1 MRGAKKAA
9 PGARTPSGL
18 GSRLRW
24 RDEVPMTSRRVWL
37 VLAFLFCLADV
48 AEAGG
53 TGGRM
58 GGGSWG
64 GSRSSGSRSYSSSS
78 SSRSY
83 SSSSSSRSYGSSRSS
98 SSSYSY
104 SSGSGSGSDGGG
116 GFGIGWMVLLM
127 MGGAGAWVLWMASQS
142 SNSSASF
149 DYSTISSSYT
159 PFDGVDV
166 SVLRVAV
173 DGRARK
179 FIQTELARIASSA
192 DTGTDEGRLA
202 MLREVCLL
210 LRRVRDA
217 WVYGGAINEP
227 MRAMG
232 DAKVAFDRHVDDAR
246 ARFSKETIAN
256 VQGRKALADGGQFTP
271 RSDEGAGL
279 ILVSIIIAANSELFT
294 VSQIGDGED
303 LRKALEAASNR
314 TAADLVAIE
323 IVWQPSEE
331 EDRMSSMELEAK
343 YPRPD
348 LIPIANAL
356 VGKTFCTYCSG
367 PFPGELVSC
376 PHCGAP
382 AREDAPEPRAA

>member
-1 MRGAKKAA
+1 MRS
-9 PGARTPSGL
+9 P
-18 GSRLRW
+18 
-24 RDEVPMTSRRVWL
+24 RVWL

-48 AEAGG
+48 AAAGG

-64 GSRSSGSRSYSSSS
+64 GSRSSSSSSRSYSSSS

-104 SSGSGSGSDGGG
+104 SSGSSSGYGGG
-116 GFGIGWMVLLM
+116 GP
-127 MGGAGAWVLWMASQS
+127 GAGALLVLLIIGGVGAAVLWMAWQS
-142 SNSSASF
+142 SNSSGSV
-149 DYSTISSSYT
+149 DYSTISGSYE
-159 PFDGVDV
+159 PFEGVDV

-179 FIQTELARIASSA
+179 FIQTELARIAKSA
-192 DTGTDEGRLA
+192 DTETEDGRLL
-202 MLREVCLL
+202 MLREVCML

-217 WVYGGAINEP
+217 WVYGGAVNEP
-227 MRAMG
+227 MRALG
-232 DAKVAFDRHVDDAR
+232 SAKVAFDRHVDDAR

-256 VQGRKALADGGQFTP
+256 VQGQKSETDGGDFTP
-271 RSDEGAGL
+271 RSEEGAGL
-279 ILVSIIIAANSELFT
+279 ILVSIIIAARTELFT

-303 LRKALEAASNR
+303 LRKALESASNR
-314 TAADLVAIE
+314 VASDLVAIE
-323 IVWQPSEE
+323 IVWQPSED

-343 YPRPD
+343 YPRPE

-356 VGKTFCTYCSG
+356 VGKTFCTYCGG

-382 AREDAPEPRAA
+382 ARGDQPAPRAA